1 MFRTKDL
8 TAPARYVITA
18 GVTDIKLGLIR
29 MFNVGRCVQLLDTL
43 DLQLLLR
50 GFPSCCR
57 AKKY

>member
-8 TAPARYVITA
+8 RAPARYVITA

-29 MFNVGRCVQLLDTL
+29 MFNVGRCVQILDTL

-50 GFPSCCR
+50 GSVML
-57 AKKY
+57 